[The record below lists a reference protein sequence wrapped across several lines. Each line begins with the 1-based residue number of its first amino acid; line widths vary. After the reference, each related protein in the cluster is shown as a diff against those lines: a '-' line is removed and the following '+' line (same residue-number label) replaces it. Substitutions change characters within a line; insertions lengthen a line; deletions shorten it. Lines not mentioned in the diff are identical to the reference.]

1 MRELLL
7 TYKMRLETFIAGE
20 TLALVLTLADAG
32 GEPIAWEELDELA
45 VVLSINRKPV
55 AVLRKSTE
63 ELEPGEEEGEVLLVV
78 EDEATAVWQSGK
90 LTATVSVEI
99 GASSA
104 SATKI
109 EVVELFNVRREN
121 VG

>member
-1 MRELLL
+1 
-7 TYKMRLETFIAGE
+7 MRLETFIAGE

-32 GEPIAWEELDELA
+32 GEPIAWEELDELT